1 MTTSISRTNVSPSI
15 PERADTRSQANALLV
30 AAGVIA
36 LAHLPQLILHAEQLW
51 SKPHYQF
58 FPLVLAGSLF
68 LAWTRISGLG
78 QLQPVRPIH
87 CYPFVLLFFVLLA
100 ASVVINSPW
109 LAAVVS
115 LLTLMVAIVG
125 IGGWPLAQRLL
136 PAWILLWLA
145 IPLPLRLDQIV
156 INGLQAFTARWSSV
170 VLDMLG
176 VQHVLTGNVVE
187 IAEKRLMVEE
197 ACSGIHS
204 LFASLA
210 CTIFFVLWARRPI
223 FRSILLVLSAIYWV
237 VICNVGRVVTV
248 TIVEVFT
255 DFNLTEGTPHEILS
269 LVIFACILG
278 LVFSTDRLLLF
289 LSPGFLF
296 SQRRDE
302 AIVADDIDPS
312 KETKAPPVRETWVG
326 STPILV
332 AYGVL
337 AAVQLFTFWGNLGED
352 LNLAQLGIDT
362 LPTSCGV
369 AASERVNDEYAFEER
384 LNDNYNEG
392 DFSESWLYKVGD
404 QNVRVSLDYPFVGWH
419 ELTVCYSSNGW
430 GKMKREQH
438 GTKRTDGRIENGYV
452 EATMEKE
459 PHLYGYLIY
468 GVFDPQGNAL
478 EPVEE
483 EFWRKLERSLG
494 AFRRVLALVG
504 GESFAADQLPGAS
517 YQVQVFVQSSKPL
530 STDEKA
536 NVLKVFEE
544 AKARISQKVAQ
555 AQTADE
561 AKAAS
566 GEASTT
572 EAAPTQ
578 APGQENS

>member
-1 MTTSISRTNVSPSI
+1 MI
-15 PERADTRSQANALLV
+15 

-58 FPLVLAGSLF
+58 FPLVLVGSIF
-68 LAWTRISGLG
+68 LAWSRLQGLG
-78 QLQPVRPIH
+78 QLQPAKPVN
-87 CYPFVLLFFVLLA
+87 CYPFVLLFIVMLA
-100 ASVVINSPW
+100 ASAVINSPW
-109 LAAVVS
+109 MGAVVS
-115 LLTLMVAIVG
+115 LLTLLVAFMG
-125 IGGWPLAQRLL
+125 IGGWPLTQRLL

-145 IPLPLRLDQIV
+145 IPLPLGLDQAI

-170 VLDMLG
+170 VLDMIG

-187 IAEKRLMVEE
+187 IAKKRLLVEE

-210 CTIFFVLWARRPI
+210 CTIFFVMWAQRPI

-255 DFNLTEGTPHEILS
+255 NFNLTEGTPHEILS

-302 AIVADDIDPS
+302 AIKSEVGDPANETRLPPV
-312 KETKAPPVRETWVG
+312 KETWLG

-332 AYGVL
+332 AFGVL
-337 AAVQLFTFWGNLGED
+337 AAVQLVTFWSNLNED
-352 LNLAQLGIDT
+352 LKISQLGIDT

-369 AASERVNDEYAFEER
+369 AASERVNDEYNFQER
-384 LNDNYNEG
+384 LQDNYNEG
-392 DFSESWLYKVGD
+392 DFSESWLYKVGNH
-404 QNVRVSLDYPFVGWH
+404 NVRVSLDYPFVGWH
-419 ELTVCYSSNGW
+419 ELTVCYSANGW
-430 GKMKREQH
+430 TDIKRQQH
-438 GTKRTDGRIENGYV
+438 GVKRTDGRIEDGYV
-452 EATMEKE
+452 EASMEKQ
-459 PHLYGYLIY
+459 PHLFGYLIY

-483 EFWRKLERSLG
+483 EFWRRMTRGLG
-494 AFRRVLALVG
+494 AFKRLMSFVG
-504 GESFAADQLPGAS
+504 GEEMVADKLPSTS
-517 YQVQVFVQSSKPL
+517 YQVQVFVQASKPL
-530 STDEKA
+530 TPEEKA
-536 NVLKVFEE
+536 DVLKVFEE
-544 AKARISQKVAQ
+544 AKTRISERVAAAQNGNPTPAASSEAKVTPDESVEQ
-555 AQTADE
+555 AQ
-561 AKAAS
+561 
-566 GEASTT
+566 
-572 EAAPTQ
+572 
-578 APGQENS
+578 GQS